1 MIHDAVMLDDGVTP
15 HPVRS
20 ALVQFCTEQG
30 VGFFDINGTWGVVV
44 KKEKNAAA
52 AARETLV
59 SPATSETD
67 SEIGRL
73 SSNN

>member
-44 KKEKNAAA
+44 VKKEG
-52 AARETLV
+52 
-59 SPATSETD
+59 PAL
-67 SEIGRL
+67 L
-73 SSNN
+73 SSTQMWWSPTL